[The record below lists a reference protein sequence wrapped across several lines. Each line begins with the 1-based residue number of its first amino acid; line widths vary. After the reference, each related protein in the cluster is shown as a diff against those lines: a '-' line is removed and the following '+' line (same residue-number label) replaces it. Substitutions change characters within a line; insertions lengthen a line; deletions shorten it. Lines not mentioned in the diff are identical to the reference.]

1 MGTKQNALDPK
12 KYYFIDTSF
21 NLLMKR
27 RIYQVLLISS
37 TYDAFML
44 EEDGRID
51 ESIFME
57 YVSLNLRYPPQFIK
71 VTTEEEAFEVL
82 EDKRIELVISML
94 SIENSDTFDLSL
106 KIKSKYPKI
115 PIVVLTPFS
124 REVSLKLREKN
135 LSAIDYVF
143 SWLGN
148 ADILLAIIKLIEDK
162 MNIENDIRQ
171 GVQAIL
177 LVEDSIRFYSSYLPN
192 IYKIIYRQSKGFIT
206 EGLNEH
212 QKMVRMRGR
221 PKIILATCYEEAVAM
236 FGKYKSNLLGV
247 ISDVSFKKG
256 DETDK
261 QAGIK
266 LVTMIREEDVFMPIL
281 LQSSDAENE
290 AVAAELKV
298 GFINKLS
305 KTLSIEL
312 RNFIH
317 ENFFFGDFVFV
328 DPGSGRE
335 ITRAVDL
342 KSLQDKIFEIPDDSL
357 LYHMQ
362 RNHFSKWLNARTLFP
377 IAEMFKEVSAGEF
390 HDMDEAKRYL
400 FDSITAYRI
409 NKAKGVIAEFDRQR
423 YDEYLS
429 FARIGEGS
437 IGGKARGLAFLDTLI
452 KRNRLTDKFEDV
464 EISIPRTVV
473 LGTDIFD
480 EFMEENNLYN
490 IALSDR
496 GDKEILSHFIRGRLP
511 FRIHEDLYT
520 FISCVNNPIAIR
532 SSSLLEDSHYQ
543 PFAGIY
549 STYMIPN
556 IKFNERIMIEK
567 LSEAIKSVYASAF
580 YKDSKSYMA
589 ATMNVI
595 DEEKMAIVLQEVTG
609 RQYGDRF
616 YPAISGVAR
625 SINFYPIAPEKPEDG
640 IVNIAFGLG
649 KFIVD
654 GGNGL
659 RFSPKYPKKILQLS
673 TPELALSQTQRTFFA
688 LDLNADKFI
697 PNVDDTVNLLK
708 LKIKDAEDDP
718 VMKLVASTFDYDS
731 NSLREGT
738 LSPGKRIITFSQ
750 VLNHN
755 IFPLAEILKISLDIG
770 QKEMGK
776 PVEIEFAVNLDLP
789 KNERKVFSLLQIR
802 PIAGKNDTVNL
813 KMEDIRAEDT
823 IILSNMALGNGI
835 IKEIRD
841 FIYVKPDSFDSS
853 KSLEIA
859 GRLEILNERF
869 IAEKK
874 NYVLVG
880 PGRWGSSDPWL
891 GIPVRWP
898 QISAARVI
906 VESGLANYRI
916 DPSQGTHFFQNLTS
930 FRVGYFTIN
939 PYIKDGSYDVDFL
952 ASQPAIHEDEFI
964 RHIRFDKPFRIE
976 IDGKKNIGVVYKP
989 EV

>member
-1 MGTKQNALDPK
+1 MPSKQNAFDPK

-37 TYDAFML
+37 NYDAFML

-51 ESIFME
+51 ETIFME
-57 YVSLNLRYPPQFIK
+57 YVSLSLRYPPQFIK
-71 VTTEEEAFEVL
+71 VTSEEEAFEVL
-82 EDKRIELVISML
+82 EDKRVELVISML
-94 SIENSDTFDLSL
+94 SIEKTDTFDLAIR
-106 KIKSKYPKI
+106 IKNKYPKI

-124 REVSLKLREKN
+124 REVNIKLREKN

-148 ADILLAIIKLIEDK
+148 ADILLAIIKLIEDR
-162 MNIENDIRQ
+162 MNLDQDVQQ
-171 GVQAIL
+171 GVQVIL

-221 PKIILATCYEEAVAM
+221 PKIILATNYEEAVTM
-236 FGKYKSNLLGV
+236 FEKYKHNLIGI
-247 ISDVSFKKG
+247 ISDIRFKIEG
-256 DETDK
+256 ETDK
-261 QAGIK
+261 AAGIK
-266 LVTMIREEDVFMPIL
+266 FVKKVREQDEFIPIL
-281 LQSSDAENE
+281 LQSSEAENE
-290 AVAAELKV
+290 AIAQELQV

-317 ENFFFGDFVFV
+317 DHFSFGDFVFV
-328 DPGSGRE
+328 DPKTGRE
-335 ITRAVDL
+335 ITRAGDL

-362 RNHFSKWLNARTLFP
+362 RNHFSKWLNARALFP
-377 IAEMFKEVSAGEF
+377 IAEMFKEISVKEF
-390 HDMDEAKRYL
+390 HDMDEAKRYI
-400 FDSITAYRI
+400 FDSITAFRI
-409 NKAKGVIAEFDRQR
+409 NKAKGVIAEFDRER

-429 FARIGEGS
+429 FARIGQGS
-437 IGGKARGLAFLDTLI
+437 IGGKARGLAFLDSLV
-452 KRNRLTDKFEDV
+452 KRNRLTDKFDDV
-464 EISIPRTVV
+464 ILSIPRTVV

-480 EFMEENNLYN
+480 EFMEENKLHE
-490 IALSDR
+490 IALSDHS
-496 GDKEILSHFIRGRLP
+496 DKEILQHFVKARLP
-511 FRIHEDLYT
+511 FSIHEDLYT

-556 IKFNERIMIEK
+556 LRFNERLMIEK

-580 YKDSKSYMA
+580 FKDSKAYMM
-589 ATMNVI
+589 ATLNVI
-595 DEEKMAIVLQEVTG
+595 DEEKMGIVLQEVTG
-609 RQYGDRF
+609 MQYGTRF

-640 IVNIAFGLG
+640 IANIAFGLG
-649 KFIVD
+649 KYIVD

-659 RFSPKYPKKILQLS
+659 RFSPRYPKKILQLS
-673 TPELALSQTQRTFFA
+673 TPELALIETQKTFYA
-688 LDLNADKFI
+688 LDLHAEAFI
-697 PNVDDTVNLLK
+697 PNTDDTVNLLK
-708 LKIKDAEDDP
+708 LKVKDAEEDGAL
-718 VMKLVASTFDYDS
+718 KLVASTFDYDS
-731 NSLREGT
+731 HSVKDGT
-738 LSPGKRIITFSQ
+738 MGTGKRIITFSQ
-750 VLNHN
+750 LLNHN
-755 IFPLAEILKISLDIG
+755 TFPLAEILQTVLDIG

-776 PVEIEFAVNLDLP
+776 HVEIEFAVNLDLP
-789 KNERKVFSLLQIR
+789 KDEPRIFSLLQIR
-802 PIAGKNDTVNL
+802 PIVGKHNTVNL
-813 KMEDIRAEDT
+813 KLDDIRPEDA
-823 IILSNMALGNGI
+823 IILSNTALGNGI
-835 IKEIRD
+835 IKDIRD
-841 FIYVKPDSFDSS
+841 FIYIKPEAFDAS
-853 KSLEIA
+853 KSQEIA
-859 GRLEILNERF
+859 RRLESINERF
-869 IAEKK
+869 VAEKN

-880 PGRWGSSDPWL
+880 PGRWGSADPWL

-898 QISAARVI
+898 QISAARLI
-906 VESGLANYRI
+906 VESGLENYRI

-930 FRVGYFTIN
+930 FNVGYFTIN
-939 PYIKDGSYDVDFL
+939 PYIKDGYYDL
-952 ASQPAIHEDEFI
+952 AYLSGQPAFHEDEYI
-964 RHIRFDKPFRIE
+964 RHIRFENPIRIE

-989 EV
+989 S